1 MEPPQPGYPG
11 AVAEFEEI
19 IDQGLGLTPLP
30 VLLQQVQDAA
40 GDPLLL
46 AGIAAQM
53 RRRHMTLLEIGELIG
68 MTRTDVYVLLQH
80 APD

>member
-1 MEPPQPGYPG
+1 MTDFDE
-11 AVAEFEEI
+11 V

-30 VLLQQVQDAA
+30 VLLDQVREAA
-40 GDPLLL
+40 GDPLQL

-53 RRRHMTLLEIGELIG
+53 RRRHMSLQHIGELIG

-80 APD
+80 APG

>member
-1 MEPPQPGYPG
+1 M
-11 AVAEFEEI
+11 ADFEEV
-19 IDQGLGLTPLP
+19 IDQGLGLTPLA
-30 VLLQQVQDAA
+30 VLLEQVRDAA

-53 RRRHMTLLEIGELIG
+53 RRRHMSLQDIGERIG